1 MWEKVA
7 SRLHTA
13 HKIFPFGKGSTEVML
28 FGVVAVSS
36 SCLLCVLLFQGVWF
50 GVQGVSGWWGGQNT
64 EDKKGEDM

>member
-13 HKIFPFGKGSTEVML
+13 HKIFPFGKGPTEVML

-36 SCLLCVLLFQGVWF
+36 SCPLGVFVVQGVW
-50 GVQGVSGWWGGQNT
+50 VRVERASGWWS
-64 EDKKGEDM
+64 GEECGRNYEF